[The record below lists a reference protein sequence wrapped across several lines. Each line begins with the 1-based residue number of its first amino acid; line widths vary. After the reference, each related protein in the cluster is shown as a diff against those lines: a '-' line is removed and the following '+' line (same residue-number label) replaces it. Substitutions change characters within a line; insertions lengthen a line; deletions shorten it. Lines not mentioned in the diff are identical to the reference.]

1 MRYNYYSKKNKHL
14 KNIKKR
20 NYTRKYIGGTN
31 GLSNIDSIKNEGN
44 VMNEGNVKNE
54 SNNINESSL
63 KNDKNISINNSNSDL
78 SQIENI
84 KKEIQSE
91 DSFKNLLPNINLGD
105 SKILDKATNLAEGL
119 GVKTLENASNLIGI
133 DITNPQQTNQKLEQ
147 IKQTLT
153 NPENI
158 NKFKEITSNIA
169 EIGAVGIEAS
179 KPFITPLIDTTIE
192 KLKEAGS
199 EIGEAGVKIALN
211 TAEEIPGVGILI
223 GTVRNLS
230 NAGEAGLAAINAGS
244 EIVKTTSDSINAA
257 TKNFNRL
264 IKEKGE
270 LLNRTQNSINNF
282 MNPLNYQNKVYENKV
297 PNIKGGSKKYRK
309 LIKKTRKN
317 KRVHFNL

>member
-1 MRYNYYSKKNKHL
+1 MRYNNYSAKNKNY

-31 GLSNIDSIKNEGN
+31 GLSNANSLQNENILIDE
-44 VMNEGNVKNE
+44 
-54 SNNINESSL
+54 NNINKSNS
-63 KNDKNISINNSNSDL
+63 KNNKNIIMDNNINNNL

-84 KKEIQSE
+84 KKKIQSE

-105 SKILDKATNLAEGL
+105 SKILDKATDLAEGL
-119 GVKTLENASNLIGI
+119 GVKTLEKAGNLVGI

-147 IKQTLT
+147 IRKTLT

-158 NKFKEITSNIA
+158 NKIKEITSNIA

-179 KPFITPLIDTTIE
+179 KPFITPLINTTVE
-192 KLKEAGS
+192 KIKEAGS
-199 EIGEAGVKIALN
+199 EVGEAAVKIALN
-211 TAEEIPGVGILI
+211 TAEEIPGVGILV

-244 EIVKTTSDSINAA
+244 EIIKTTSDSINAA

-282 MNPLNYQNKVYENKV
+282 MNPLNYQNKV
-297 PNIKGGSKKYRK
+297 PNVRGGSKKSK
-309 LIKKTRKN
+309 KIIKKTKKN
-317 KRVHFNL
+317 KKVYFNV